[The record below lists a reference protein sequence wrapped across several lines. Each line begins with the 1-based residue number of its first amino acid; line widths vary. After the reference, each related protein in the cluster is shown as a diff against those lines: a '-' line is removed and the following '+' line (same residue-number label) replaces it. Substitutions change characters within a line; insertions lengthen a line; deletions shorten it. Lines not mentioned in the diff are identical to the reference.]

1 MENNEQK
8 QNKEL
13 AEREAEATE
22 KETLDDLQDSFGGSE
37 SQEDNTGSLPSPDGA
52 FDEEDELKEVDPK

>member
-1 MENNEQK
+1 MENKEPK

-22 KETLDDLQDSFGGSE
+22 KETLDDLQDSFGDSK
-37 SQEDNTGSLPSPDGA
+37 SQDENTGSVPSPDGA
-52 FDEEDELKEVDPK
+52 FDQQNELKEADPN